1 MRQST
6 QDKISGT
13 LAAVLIAI
21 TIPFALWYALPL
33 IAIWAIMYL
42 FNND

>member
-6 QDKISGT
+6 YDKIGST

-33 IAIWAIMYL
+33 ISIWAMVYL

>member
-6 QDKISGT
+6 QDKIGGA

-21 TIPFALWYALPL
+21 TIPFALWYAVPL
-33 IAIWAIMYL
+33 IAIWAMIYL